1 MLGML
6 AKFNHKA
13 EMRESKDE
21 MMVGEV
27 VRAMARQGYPA
38 VQFWA
43 NNDFQRVKFRAM
55 SDLVLSAVYIT
66 VDRKTGTAVPSAA
79 TIGSKA
85 TMTLTAEIKNYIAD
99 PDDLLAMYK
108 TDLQNLFK
116 LPVMGGIR
124 LNHELNS
131 VFATTAV
138 VVDIDQYVMKGPQG
152 ARGLIDWLG
161 GTIGQ
166 LRAKLEQYKKG

>member
-1 MLGML
+1 
-6 AKFNHKA
+6 
-13 EMRESKDE
+13 
-21 MMVGEV
+21 
-27 VRAMARQGYPA
+27 MARQGYPA

-43 NNDFQRVKFRAM
+43 NNDFQGVKFRAM

-66 VDRKTGTAVPSAA
+66 VDRKTGTGALSAA
-79 TIGSKA
+79 LIGSKA

-166 LRAKLEQYKKG
+166 LRAKLQPYKKG

>member
-21 MMVGEV
+21 MMVGEL

-43 NNDFQRVKFRAM
+43 NNDFQRVKFRAV
-55 SDLVLSAVYIT
+55 SDSILSAVYVT
-66 VDRKTGTAVPSAA
+66 VDRKSGTGALSAA
-79 TIGSKA
+79 LVGSKA
-85 TMTLTAEIKNYIAD
+85 TMTITAEVKNYLAD
-99 PDDLLAMYK
+99 PDDLVAMYK

-138 VVDIDQYVMKGPQG
+138 IVDIDQYVMKGPQG
-152 ARGLIDWLG
+152 TQGLIQWLG

-166 LRAKLEQYKKG
+166 LREKLGPYKKG